1 MADNVSVLIRS
12 SLLQTLTPA
21 HLLGWSGGQQHLHR
35 QPKES
40 GLRIRRRCPLLGTV
54 PSVVFEDHT
63 LLVVLITA
71 WRVPQLRRLGQIR

>member
-1 MADNVSVLIRS
+1 
-12 SLLQTLTPA
+12 
-21 HLLGWSGGQQHLHR
+21 
-35 QPKES
+35 
-40 GLRIRRRCPLLGTV
+40 LGTV